1 MLSPVTLQQI
11 TDSKLERN
19 PARNLLRL
27 VLLGSCYLEA
37 GAGVR
42 FLPAVTDREC
52 PGAKGRRARRKY
64 GIAYA
69 LSGQAIFVGDT
80 PVKMLVPG
88 NGKKKV
94 PASWP
99 ADEMNAL
106 GAVMPW
112 SCRAYV
118 PVSALIYRAFR
129 SNAMGLLPYALD
141 PLIRL
146 RPSGLHDSS
155 SSN

>member
-11 TDSKLERN
+11 TDSKLERD

-69 LSGQAIFVGDT
+69 LSGQAIFVCDT

-88 NGKKKV
+88 NGKKKS
-94 PASWP
+94 ARLL
-99 ADEMNAL
+99 ACGRDERPWGSDAL
-106 GAVMPW
+106 VL
-112 SCRAYV
+112 S
-118 PVSALIYRAFR
+118 
-129 SNAMGLLPYALD
+129 
-141 PLIRL
+141 RL
-146 RPSGLHDSS
+146 CSGFCTHLSGLSFECHGAFAICSGPI
-155 SSN
+155 NPLEAIRPA